1 VDDGYNV
8 TTQVDP
14 TKIDSSQVQSDLAAL
29 KEAEGKSSPA
39 GQVVVKK
46 AAAKTKPQ
54 ELVALELANPF
65 RGE

>member
-8 TTQVDP
+8 TTQIDP
-14 TKIDSSQVQSDLAAL
+14 SKIDASQVQSDLEAL
-29 KEAEGKSSPA
+29 KAAEADSSPT
-39 GQVVVKK
+39 GQVAVKK
-46 AAAKTKPQ
+46 VAAKSKPQ